1 VAETKNPEVNEEVE
15 TAATLEDDGVVEENQ
30 VEELSAEEALQA
42 ELAVCREEVEKQKDL
57 YLRNRAENEN
67 FRRRMQR
74 EKEELAK
81 FANESIL
88 REILPVID
96 NLERAVN
103 HAKENEGDAST
114 LVEGVEMTLSQFQ
127 GVLSKF
133 NVSVVDAKGT
143 PFDPAC
149 HEAMGQIE
157 RDDCDANTVVEVMQG
172 GYMLNGRL
180 LRPALVMVSKAPAVA
195 E

>member
-1 VAETKNPEVNEEVE
+1 MTETKSSEVNEEVE
-15 TAATLEDDGVVEENQ
+15 TEITGEGEAVVDENQ

-42 ELAVCREEVEKQKDL
+42 ELAACHEEVEKQKDL

-127 GVLSKF
+127 SVLNKF
-133 NVSVVDAKGT
+133 KVSVVEAKGM